1 MLHTYCPV
9 AIVNPVRHGRID
21 DVELSCKRC
30 FQIQRNNIA
39 RSPVEKKILKPL
51 IPKMINHNAGKLQS
65 LKLSG

>member
-39 RSPVEKKILKPL
+39 RSPVEKNPQAIDPE
-51 IPKMINHNAGKLQS
+51 ND
-65 LKLSG
+65 